1 MSKKWIAINLLLLAV
16 AGALARQLYI
26 SVLRFNAENDLAKI
40 QPVRDMKQK
49 MTQEKPLPKMAPAKK
64 YAAADFAVIPEKN
77 IFAESRSKEDKVEET
92 APPEPPPLTQKPI
105 LVGITIS
112 GTQRMAAIIDPAGS
126 PQNQNRRAQNK
137 RIGDVYHGYTITDIT
152 SDRIVLE
159 SGTRKEIIPLHEG
172 SKRSRGGKTSVVAT
186 RVVSIGTGGGGGSI
200 PVYVVSETAGTTKPT
215 AVPGVPPAPPG
226 AGQQAGRLPAGTT
239 ARPAAAVAPQ
249 QPATPAQQRPAQTP
263 GTEGT
268 DTPRGRVIRT
278 PFGNIVRPD
287 RN

>member
-1 MSKKWIAINLLLLAV
+1 MSKKWIAINLLLLVV

-26 SVLRFNAENDLAKI
+26 SVLRFNGENDLAKI

-64 YAAADFAVIPEKN
+64 YVAADFAVIPEKN

-92 APPEPPPLTQKPI
+92 APPEPPPLAQKPI

-112 GTQRMAAIIDPAGS
+112 GNQQMAAIIDPAGS

-137 RIGDVYHGYTITDIT
+137 RIGDVYYGYTITDIA

-186 RVVSIGTGGGGGSI
+186 RVVSIGTGGGGSI
-200 PVYVVSETAGTTKPT
+200 PVYIVSGSSGAGKPP
-215 AVPGVPPAPPG
+215 AAPGVPPAPPST
-226 AGQQAGRLPAGTT
+226 GQQAVRQPAAAP
-239 ARPAAAVAPQ
+239 ARPAAAATPQ
-249 QPATPAQQRPAQTP
+249 PPATPAQQRSTQTP

-268 DTPRGRVIRT
+268 DTQRGRVIRT

>member
-16 AGALARQLYI
+16 AGALARQLYV

-64 YAAADFAVIPEKN
+64 YVAADFAVIPEKN

-200 PVYVVSETAGTTKPT
+200 PAQANRQADCLPEQL
-215 AVPGVPPAPPG
+215 PGRQRQLPRSSRLRLRSSGPR
-226 AGQQAGRLPAGTT
+226 RLPGQKEPIRQEAGSYG
-239 ARPAAAVAPQ
+239 PPS
-249 QPATPAQQRPAQTP
+249 ATLSGPTGISYGYF
-263 GTEGT
+263 GT
-268 DTPRGRVIRT
+268 
-278 PFGNIVRPD
+278 
-287 RN
+287 